1 MPAPARRTLLIAAGG
16 LAGAAWLAGCT
27 RADPERELRDAVA
40 AMARAVAAKDVAAFL
55 EYVAEDFVRE
65 SGVFDRNEVRR
76 RLVANM
82 LRHDSVQVV
91 ATVTE
96 VKIDGDRA
104 RATVRVLA
112 TGGRGW
118 IPERADGW
126 EFRTAWKRDGKR
138 WRVFSAEWRD

>member
-1 MPAPARRTLLIAAGG
+1 MPRSGPLTPRRAQLLAAA
-16 LAGAAWLAGCT
+16 LALASACS
-27 RADPERELRDAVA
+27 RPDPERELREAVA
-40 AMARAVAAKDVAAFL
+40 AMARAVVDKDVAAFL
-55 EYVAEDFVRE
+55 EYVSEDFVRE

-82 LRHDSVQVV
+82 LRHDSVQVI

-96 VKIDGDRA
+96 VKLDGERA

-126 EFRTAWKRDGKR
+126 EFRTAWKREGGR
-138 WRVFSAEWRD
+138 WRVFAAEWRD